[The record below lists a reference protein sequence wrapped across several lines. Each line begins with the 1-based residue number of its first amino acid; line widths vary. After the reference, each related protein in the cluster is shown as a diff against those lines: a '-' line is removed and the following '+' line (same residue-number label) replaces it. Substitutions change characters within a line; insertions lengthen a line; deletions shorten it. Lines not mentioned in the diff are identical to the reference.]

1 MKKTMTVGVAVIAAT
16 VLASAKLNKLDKT
29 AKFSFIRTLS
39 RLRPIREKNEAD
51 EKDAQERLK
60 PDNWDEILAI
70 EERPRNEWTPA
81 ETALHDT
88 AVIKF
93 NKAVEECMNSLRDE
107 TVDVDVEEVGEDAL
121 SLLFDSNPEW
131 TAAGMERMVELFT
144 K

>member
-1 MKKTMTVGVAVIAAT
+1 MTVGVAVIAAN
-16 VLASAKLNKLDKT
+16 VLASAKLNKLDGT
-29 AKFSFIRTLS
+29 AKFPFIRTLS

-93 NKAVEECMNSLRDE
+93 NKAVEDCIMPRRDE
-107 TVDVDVEEVGEDAL
+107 SVEVEIENVSEDAL
-121 SLLFDSNPEW
+121 VHLFNSNPEW
-131 TAAGMERMVELFT
+131 TAAAMERMVELFT